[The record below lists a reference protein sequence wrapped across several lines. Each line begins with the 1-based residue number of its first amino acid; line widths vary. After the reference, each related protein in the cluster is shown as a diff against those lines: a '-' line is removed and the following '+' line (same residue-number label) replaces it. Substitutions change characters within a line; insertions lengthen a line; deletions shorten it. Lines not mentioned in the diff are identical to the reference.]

1 MATIKP
7 FIGIRPN
14 CEKAARIAALPYDV
28 YNRAEAKA
36 EVEKEPLS
44 FLRIDRPE
52 TQFADD
58 MDMYADEVY
67 QKAHDILWEMVANGD
82 FVTEEKECYYIYE
95 LTMNGRVQDG
105 LVACA
110 SIDDYLSN
118 VISSMKIREKR
129 RSRIVSVT
137 WILVVH
143 RQDRFIWHIVQD
155 LPFVR

>member
-7 FIGIRPN
+7 FMAIRPN
-14 CEKAARIAALPYDV
+14 KEKAARIAALPYDV

-36 EVEKEPLS
+36 EVEKEPMS
-44 FLRIDRPE
+44 FLCIDRPE

-95 LTMNGRVQDG
+95 HTIKEGYIG
-105 LVACA
+105 
-110 SIDDYLSN
+110 
-118 VISSMKIREKR
+118 
-129 RSRIVSVT
+129 
-137 WILVVH
+137 
-143 RQDRFIWHIVQD
+143 
-155 LPFVR
+155 